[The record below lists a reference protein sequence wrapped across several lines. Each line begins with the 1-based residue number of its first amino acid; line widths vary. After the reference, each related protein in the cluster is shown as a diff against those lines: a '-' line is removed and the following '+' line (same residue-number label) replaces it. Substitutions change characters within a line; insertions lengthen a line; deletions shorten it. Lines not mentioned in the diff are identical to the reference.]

1 MAINVPTGQLAEK
14 AADAGFSFNNPN
26 QATEPGNPQGGAV
39 NPPYKVAIIVET
51 PILIT
56 YQDIT
61 FAGPSGVPQIYRGN
75 RAAFEAA
82 QGGAQFVYPPSGPT
96 PSESDP
102 SPRLNVALGDLARV
116 GAIQDETQPFD
127 KRLIFITNTSDNPND
142 IRVVYSYSADPRDIA
157 PLVDGFIIN
166 ENGIGGPEAAT
177 AEGQKKLVNIQDK
190 NLSQTDY
197 WNSTGLS
204 DFRGVPSLM
213 SENSYI
219 NFIASGGSEAE
230 SDSLKTLVD
239 REGQKRWYDNTAQF
253 DKIQDDNTP
262 ISTTQELTVND
273 LITWSQKDDNKKFPY
288 RYQDFVFCKW
298 FKKIPLNYM
307 VTLRRYTRPVIDN
320 VTSGEDQNYKN
331 KGKSDKL
338 SSVTHAVT
346 FLGEDTGNKISSIL
360 GPIEAKLNWKEMK
373 ADVWQITPD
382 GSPGDAN
389 SPFPN
394 LARGLG
400 YGAKGVDG
408 VRDTQEPV
416 APPDPYNNGP
426 YANKI
431 IGPVTVID
439 KTLGRERGIEFTHGI
454 SLQFEYVARS
464 IGGVNSKAVMLD
476 ILSNLMILTFNTAAF
491 WGGENRMMPNT
502 NHGSLS
508 PFLGGD
514 EGKQAWIEGNP
525 AKFFDAVMTQFSA
538 AGNNLS
544 NLFNELME
552 LTPIEGL
559 KKVASGAAADYM
571 KLNST
576 RAKASTHQLHAIL
589 TGDPVGEWHITVG
602 NPMNPIMMIGN
613 LVCDG
618 IKIEFNDELGPD
630 DFPTEIK
637 ATIALKHG
645 MPRDK
650 TAIESMFNKG
660 GGRLYSVPPGL
671 QSGLDIESSANNQS
685 EVDDSN
691 KKNKEKKQNSQ
702 KTGGGSAAKPL
713 NGDPAQIDQIASSAA
728 KALAPVK
735 NAAIAIYNHGFA
747 KGEGDKS
754 KGTKTKSK

>member
-1 MAINVPTGQLAEK
+1 MAINVPTGELAEK

-39 NPPYKVAIIVET
+39 NPPYKVAIIIET

-56 YQDIT
+56 YQNIT
-61 FAGPSGVPQIYRGN
+61 FAGPSGVPQVFQGG
-75 RAAFEAA
+75 RAEFEFA
-82 QGGAQFVYPPSGPT
+82 QGGAQFVFPPRGAT
-96 PSESDP
+96 NSE
-102 SPRLNVALGDLARV
+102 LNPNGSTNTQTVNNSS
-116 GAIQDETQPFD
+116 AIQDETRPFD

-142 IRVVYSYSADPRDIA
+142 IRVVYSYSADPQAIA

-166 ENGIGGPEAAT
+166 ENGLKGGPKEGAT
-177 AEGQKKLVNIQDK
+177 KDGQSKLVNIQDK

-197 WNSTGLS
+197 WNSRGLS
-204 DFRGVPSLM
+204 SFRGVPSIM

-219 NFIASGGSEAE
+219 NFIASGGSDAE

-273 LITWSQKDDNKKFPY
+273 LISWSKQDDNKKFPY

-331 KGKSDKL
+331 AGKSGKL

-360 GPIEAKLNWKEMK
+360 GPIEAKLKWKELK
-373 ADVWQITPD
+373 ADVWEITPN
-382 GSPGDAN
+382 GSPGDAS

-394 LARGLG
+394 VARVGG
-400 YGAKGVDG
+400 YGAQGVEG
-408 VRDTQEPV
+408 ARDKPEPV

-439 KTLGRERGIEFTHGI
+439 STLGRERGIEFTHNI

-491 WGGENRMMPNT
+491 WGGENRMMPNS

-514 EGKQAWIEGNP
+514 AGKQAWIEGNP

-538 AGNNLS
+538 AGSNLS
-544 NLFNELME
+544 DLFNQVMDN
-552 LTPIEGL
+552 PIEGL
-559 KKVASGAAADYM
+559 KKVAAGAAADYM

-576 RAKASTHQLHAIL
+576 RAKGSTHQLHAIL

-637 ATIALKHG
+637 ATITLKHG

-671 QSGLDIESSANNQS
+671 QSGLDIESSSINQTQ
-685 EVDDSN
+685 VDASSKD
-691 KKNKEKKQNSQ
+691 KEKKYNSQ
-702 KTGGGSAAKPL
+702 KTGEGSSQNPL
-713 NGDPAQIDQIASSAA
+713 LGDPAQVDQIIDSAA

-735 NAAIAIYNHGFA
+735 NAAIAIYNNGFA

-754 KGTKTKSK
+754 KGTKTKS

>member
-1 MAINVPTGQLAEK
+1 MAINVPTGELAEK

-39 NPPYKVAIIVET
+39 NPPYKVAIIIET

-61 FAGPSGVPQIYRGN
+61 FAGPSGVPQVFPGS
-75 RAAFEAA
+75 RAEFETA
-82 QGGAQFVYPPSGPT
+82 QGGAQFVFPPRGAT
-96 PSESDP
+96 NSELNPNGNTNTQTVNNNSD
-102 SPRLNVALGDLARV
+102 
-116 GAIQDETQPFD
+116 IQDETQTFD

-157 PLVDGFIIN
+157 PLVDGFVLS
-166 ENGIGGPEAAT
+166 ESGIGGPKDGGTKDGES
-177 AEGQKKLVNIQDK
+177 KIVNIQDK
-190 NLSQTDY
+190 KLSQTDY
-197 WNSTGLS
+197 WNGVGLS
-204 DFRGVPSLM
+204 SFRGVPSMM

-219 NFIASGGSEAE
+219 NFIASGGSDAE

-320 VTSGEDQNYKN
+320 VTSGADQNYKN
-331 KGKSDKL
+331 TGKGDKL

-360 GPIEAKLNWKEMK
+360 GPIEAKLKWKELK
-373 ADVWQITPD
+373 ADVWKIEPN
-382 GSPGDAN
+382 GSPADAS
-389 SPFPN
+389 SPYPN
-394 LARGLG
+394 FARGLG
-400 YGAKGVDG
+400 LVTQGVEGAKDKP
-408 VRDTQEPV
+408 EPV
-416 APPDPYNNGP
+416 TPPDPYNNGP

-439 KTLGRERGIEFTHGI
+439 STLGRERGIEFTHSI

-476 ILSNLMILTFNTAAF
+476 ILGNLMILTFNTAAF
-491 WGGENRMMPNT
+491 WGGENRMMPNAD
-502 NHGSLS
+502 HGNLS

-514 EGKQAWIEGNP
+514 AGKQAWIEGNP

-538 AGNNLS
+538 AGSNLS
-544 NLFNELME
+544 DLFNEVMDN
-552 LTPIEGL
+552 PIEGL
-559 KKVASGAAADYM
+559 KKVAAGAASDYM
-571 KLNST
+571 KFNST
-576 RAKASTHQLHAIL
+576 RAKASTHQLRSIL

-602 NPMNPIMMIGN
+602 NPMNPIMMVGN

-637 ATIALKHG
+637 ATVTLKHG

-660 GGRLYSVPPGL
+660 SGRLYSVPPGL
-671 QSGLDIESSANNQS
+671 QSGLDIESSSTNQTP
-685 EVDDSN
+685 VDESS
-691 KKNKEKKQNSQ
+691 KEKKQNSQ
-702 KTGGGSAAKPL
+702 KTGGGSSQNPL
-713 NGDPAQIDQIASSAA
+713 LGDPAQIDQIASSAA

-735 NAAIAIYNHGFA
+735 NAAIAIYNNGFA

-754 KGTKTKSK
+754 KGTKTKS

>member
-1 MAINVPTGQLAEK
+1 MAINVPTGELAEK

-39 NPPYKVAIIVET
+39 NPPYKVAIIIET

-61 FAGPSGVPQIYRGN
+61 FAGPSGVPQVFPGG
-75 RAAFEAA
+75 RAEFELA
-82 QGGAQFVYPPSGPT
+82 QGGAQFVFPPRGAT
-96 PSESDP
+96 NSELNPNGNTNTQTVNNTSD
-102 SPRLNVALGDLARV
+102 
-116 GAIQDETQPFD
+116 IQDETQTFD

-157 PLVDGFIIN
+157 PLVDGFVLSESGVKGGVDKGGSKDGEKKII
-166 ENGIGGPEAAT
+166 
-177 AEGQKKLVNIQDK
+177 NIQDK
-190 NLSQTDY
+190 KLSQSDY
-197 WNSTGLS
+197 WNGVGLS
-204 DFRGVPSLM
+204 SFRGVPSMM
-213 SENSYI
+213 SNNSYI

-262 ISTTQELTVND
+262 ISTTQEVTVND
-273 LITWSQKDDNKKFPY
+273 LIFWSQKDDNKKFPY

-331 KGKSDKL
+331 VGKSDKL
-338 SSVTHAVT
+338 ASVAHAVT

-360 GPIEAKLNWKEMK
+360 GPIEAKLKWKEFK
-373 ADVWQITPD
+373 ADVWEITPN
-382 GSPGDAN
+382 GSPADAS

-394 LARGLG
+394 LARAIGFAQSG
-400 YGAKGVDG
+400 VEGA
-408 VRDTQEPV
+408 RDKPEPV

-431 IGPVTVID
+431 YGPVTVID
-439 KTLGRERGIEFTHGI
+439 STLGRERGIEFTHSI

-476 ILSNLMILTFNTAAF
+476 ILGNLMILTFNTAPF
-491 WGGENRMMPNT
+491 WGGENRMMPNS

-514 EGKQAWIEGNP
+514 AGKQAWIEGNP
-525 AKFFDAVMTQFSA
+525 SKFFDAVMTQLA
-538 AGNNLS
+538 DAGKNLTD
-544 NLFNELME
+544 LFTKIMDN
-552 LTPIEGL
+552 PIEGL
-559 KKVASGAAADYM
+559 KSVASGAASAYM

-576 RAKASTHQLHAIL
+576 RGKVSTHQMRSLL
-589 TGDPVGEWHITVG
+589 TGEPIGEWHITVG
-602 NPMNPIMMIGN
+602 NPMNPMMMVGN

-637 ATIALKHG
+637 ATVTLKHG

-660 GGRLYSVPPGL
+660 SGRLYSVPPGL
-671 QSGLDIESSANNQS
+671 QSGLDIESSAVNQTK
-685 EVDDSN
+685 VDESFN
-691 KKNKEKKQNSQ
+691 QAEKKYNSQ
-702 KTGGGSAAKPL
+702 KVGPGKYQNPL
-713 NGDPAQIDQIASSAA
+713 LGDPTQIDRITSSAV
-728 KALAPVK
+728 KAFAPVQ
-735 NAAIAIYNHGFA
+735 NSAIAIYNHGNA
-747 KGEGDKS
+747 KSDGEK
-754 KGTKTKSK
+754 KPETKSKSK